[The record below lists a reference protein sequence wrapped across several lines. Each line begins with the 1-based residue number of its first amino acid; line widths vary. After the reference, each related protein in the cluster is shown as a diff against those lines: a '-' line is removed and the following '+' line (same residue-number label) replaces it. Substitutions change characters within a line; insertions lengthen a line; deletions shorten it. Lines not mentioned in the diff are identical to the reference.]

1 MMIADENRTET
12 YLRFSRRSVFLVLAM
27 TLAAGSTFVATALWP
42 DGAFSHWM
50 GSAFAVMP
58 VILATLFLTAMRK
71 RGFHPGAPE
80 VKAVRDDE
88 WRQANMDR
96 ALRVAFVVVLLAQ
109 LPLAVCFAH
118 LPTTRALFGLG
129 GSTMA
134 LGIAVLAS
142 AFLFYDRD

>member
-1 MMIADENRTET
+1 MSTAESRTET
-12 YLRFSRRSVFLVLAM
+12 YLRFSRRSLFFVLAM
-27 TLAAGSTFVATALWP
+27 TVAAGSTFVATALWP
-42 DGAFSHWM
+42 DSAFSHWM
-50 GSAFAVMP
+50 GSAFVVMP
-58 VILATLFLTAMRK
+58 VILSTLFLTAMRK
-71 RGFHPGAPE
+71 RGVHPGAPE
-80 VKAVRDDE
+80 MKAVRDDE

-109 LPLAVCFAH
+109 LPLAVCFSH

-134 LGIAVLAS
+134 LGIAALTS